1 MVWIVWGSGQH
12 LQIMIF
18 ILFILFWRFLYFL
31 YTFFILFILSW
42 RFWTHLLQELQ
53 QCKSAVQ
60 SRSLIHQ
67 SLGCEICCQSV
78 WTLLDIKDTHV
89 DTDVDVEVVRHFE
102 IRNTLKSVAHGNPM
116 PCICIYHVYHV
127 FCGKR

>member
-1 MVWIVWGSGQH
+1 MYRKSIKMQRCC
-12 LQIMIF
+12 LQGWPWDLDF
-18 ILFILFWRFLYFL
+18 ILFILSWRLLYCF

-67 SLGCEICCQSV
+67 SLGCETCCQSIRN
-78 WTLLDIKDTHV
+78 LLDMKDTHV
-89 DTDVDVEVVRHFE
+89 DTSVDVKVVRSFG

-116 PCICIYHVYHV
+116 PYIYIIYI
-127 FCGKR
+127 